1 MTARY
6 CIDPLDPYAEAQ
18 VLVTYREGRPLPTL
32 TAVLDCQGRDL
43 LPDLSEAC
51 IRILQLEIAVYYG
64 PGDPFAWALNA
75 VDVVAAP
82 AAAPAAA

>member
-6 CIDPLDPYAEAQ
+6 CIDPLDPYGEAQ
-18 VLVTYREGRPLPTL
+18 VLVTYREGWPLPAL
-32 TAVLDCQGRDL
+32 TSVLNGQGRDL

-64 PGDPFAWALNA
+64 PGDPFAWALHA

-82 AAAPAAA
+82 ALA